1 MFPLFSEQKYSGPLD
16 YGMSCLIN
24 EYNGE
29 TGDSQADAVL
39 VLVEDLWGKKKKKT
53 PLVWEGKLRQFQNS
67 LTFKVSF
74 SLEIRLK
81 TISNR

>member
-1 MFPLFSEQKYSGPLD
+1 MFSEQKYSGPLD

-39 VLVEDLWGKKKKKT
+39 VLVEDLWEKKT
-53 PLVWEGKLRQFQNS
+53 KNKSPLVWEVKNMMMVATVS
-67 LTFKVSF
+67 DLTDF
-74 SLEIRLK
+74 
-81 TISNR
+81 

>member
-39 VLVEDLWGKKKKKT
+39 VLVEDLWKKKKPKNSFGMGGEEHDDGCDSFRT
-53 PLVWEGKLRQFQNS
+53 HWLLRSPSVLRF
-67 LTFKVSF
+67 V
-74 SLEIRLK
+74 
-81 TISNR
+81 

>member
-39 VLVEDLWGKKKKKT
+39 VLVEDLWGKKKKK
-53 PLVWEGKLRQFQNS
+53 NS
-67 LTFKVSF
+67 FGVGGEVATVSELTDF
-74 SLEIRLK
+74 
-81 TISNR
+81 

>member
-39 VLVEDLWGKKKKKT
+39 VLVEDLWEKNTKNKS
-53 PLVWEGKLRQFQNS
+53 PLVWEVKNMMMVATVS
-67 LTFKVSF
+67 DLTDF
-74 SLEIRLK
+74 
-81 TISNR
+81 

>member
-39 VLVEDLWGKKKKKT
+39 VLVEDLWEKKT
-53 PLVWEGKLRQFQNS
+53 KNKSPLVWEVKNMMMVATVS
-67 LTFKVSF
+67 DLTDF
-74 SLEIRLK
+74 
-81 TISNR
+81 

>member
-29 TGDSQADAVL
+29 TVDSQADAVL
-39 VLVEDLWGKKKKKT
+39 VLVEDLWEKKKNKS
-53 PLVWEGKLRQFQNS
+53 PLVWEVKNMMMVATVS
-67 LTFKVSF
+67 DLTDF
-74 SLEIRLK
+74 
-81 TISNR
+81 

>member
-1 MFPLFSEQKYSGPLD
+1 MFPLLSEQKYSGPLD

-39 VLVEDLWGKKKKKT
+39 GEDLWEKKPKNSFGVGGEEHGEGCDSLRT
-53 PLVWEGKLRQFQNS
+53 RWLLRSPLVFRF
-67 LTFKVSF
+67 
-74 SLEIRLK
+74 I
-81 TISNR
+81 

>member
-39 VLVEDLWGKKKKKT
+39 VLVEDLWKKKKKQKT
-53 PLVWEGKLRQFQNS
+53 PLVWEGKNMMMVVTVS
-67 LTFKVSF
+67 ELTDF
-74 SLEIRLK
+74 
-81 TISNR
+81 

>member
-39 VLVEDLWGKKKKKT
+39 VLVEDLWEKKT
-53 PLVWEGKLRQFQNS
+53 KNKSPLVWEVKNTMMVATVS
-67 LTFKVSF
+67 DLTDF
-74 SLEIRLK
+74 
-81 TISNR
+81 